1 MDINEAKSFLIVMG
15 FLCFITTS
23 ISFYNFTKNKHF
35 LRTQINH
42 DLDAGSFQS
51 DLDAGYFQSDL
62 DAGPFQSDL
71 DANYY
76 QKEINHDLDVNY
88 YQDDVVV
95 SDIFIHEQLKY
106 NN

>member
-35 LRTQINH
+35 LRSQINH
-42 DLDAGSFQS
+42 
-51 DLDAGYFQSDL
+51 DL

>member
-23 ISFYNFTKNKHF
+23 ISFYNFTKNKQF
-35 LRTQINH
+35 LRTQINDDH
-42 DLDAGSFQS
+42 GLD
-51 DLDAGYFQSDL
+51 D
-62 DAGPFQSDL
+62 
-71 DANYY
+71 NYY
-76 QKEINHDLDVNY
+76 QKEINHDHNDNDNDNY
-88 YQDDVVV
+88 YQKEINDIDDVVV